1 MLPAVYDIKLNGPQ
15 YLLKHNRGLSS
26 PAYPFPGGNNGR
38 HMTNRNKAVPE
49 SQTKNRLTGAL
60 AVIAA
65 AAAWG
70 MSGIFVTLI
79 INESRASSIGLAFWR
94 DLWGCVT
101 LLAFTLITSP
111 RNLRVQKKDLAW
123 ILGMGAGL
131 GSFHILYNQSILLN
145 GAAVTTVQQAAMP
158 AVVSIAALYLWKEA
172 LTREK
177 IISMAIIFLGTA
189 LASGLNLFQLEKT
202 NFPGLMVGFIVP
214 VLYASWTLCGKR
226 VVPVYGAF
234 ASLALA
240 FGVATLML
248 LPLQPFAAQPFP
260 ITPTSAAAFFGLIA
274 LSTFGGFSL
283 YMIGLKH
290 VQAGVASILVMSE
303 ILFAGVYAFSFLGE
317 RLNSLQD
324 FGTLLVIGGVAWLSC
339 KQPPPEG

>member
-1 MLPAVYDIKLNGPQ
+1 MKN
-15 YLLKHNRGLSS
+15 
-26 PAYPFPGGNNGR
+26 
-38 HMTNRNKAVPE
+38 
-49 SQTKNRLTGAL
+49 TKQAPLDSLAKERLTGAL

-79 INESRASSIGLAFWR
+79 INESQASSIGLAFWR
-94 DLWGCVT
+94 DLFGCAT
-101 LLAFTLITSP
+101 FTAFTLLTRP
-111 RNLRVQKKDLAW
+111 QNLRVAKKDLIW
-123 ILGMGAGL
+123 IISMGFGL
-131 GSFHILYNQSILLN
+131 GSFHILYNQSILFN

-158 AVVSIAALYLWKEA
+158 AVVSIAALYLWKEP

-177 IISMAIIFLGTA
+177 IISMGLIFLGTA
-189 LASGLNLFQLEKT
+189 LASGLNLFELEKT
-202 NFPGLMVGFIVP
+202 NLPGLGVGFIVP
-214 VLYASWTLCGKR
+214 ILYASWTLCGKR

-260 ITPTSAAAFFGLIA
+260 LTPTSAAAFFGLIA

-303 ILFAGVYAFSFLGE
+303 ILFAGIYAFSLLGE
-317 RLNSLQD
+317 RLSSLQVL
-324 FGTLLVIGGVAWLSC
+324 GTLLVIGGVAWLSC
-339 KQPPPEG
+339 KQPPPV